1 MKTNWKIQIPQRD
14 VSPRWLLI
22 IRCFAEEKSPV
33 ITSNASYFAV
43 NIFIQWQ
50 IQRQMGLTADAAR
63 CGELWQISSG
73 MEPMSCVCAA
83 LTRISRWALD
93 EVRKAS
99 SDERSEIEE
108 RFTASAPS
116 PLSSLALITEPW
128 GSWHGLPS
136 FPPCLPAKHFPLLI
150 CLMERSSLTNTSL
163 SFRPVLYVLLLTF
176 TVS

>member
-116 PLSSLALITEPW
+116 PLSSLAADKRALGITAWITQHPL
-128 GSWHGLPS
+128 HLPNA
-136 FPPCLPAKHFPLLI
+136 FLCL
-150 CLMERSSLTNTSL
+150 S
-163 SFRPVLYVLLLTF
+163 V
-176 TVS
+176 